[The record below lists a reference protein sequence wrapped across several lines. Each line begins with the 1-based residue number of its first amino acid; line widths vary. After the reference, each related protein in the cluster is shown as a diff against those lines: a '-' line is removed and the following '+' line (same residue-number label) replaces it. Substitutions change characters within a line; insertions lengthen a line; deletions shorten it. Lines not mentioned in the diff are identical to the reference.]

1 MKVAVTGASG
11 FLGNE
16 VIKLLLKDEGCT
28 IVAFTSQKARLENI
42 HHSHR
47 LVVYDRNDFKTNQF
61 QDVDV
66 LLNCAFPRNTDGV
79 QMAKGL
85 KYIKDVLEEAV
96 KCKVRRVINISS
108 QSVYSQNKDYPASED
123 SELSLDS
130 AYAVGKYASELLTN
144 SICIDIKHTNI
155 RLASLIGPE
164 FDQRVVNKM
173 IDAALKDGR
182 IVFFGGVQKFGFMDI
197 TDAAKAV
204 VAVIKKQEGDFADV
218 YNIGI
223 IGGYSLENLARCI
236 KERLLLKGIKIN
248 IEKSIK
254 QSYHNSEIDNTKY
267 CNEFGI
273 INTTTIDSTIDRIID
288 SKLVG

>member
-16 VIKLLLKDEGCT
+16 VIRLLLQDEDCT
-28 IVAFTSQKARLENI
+28 IVAFTSQKVRLEST
-42 HHSHR
+42 HHSCR
-47 LVVYDRNDFKTNQF
+47 LIVYDRNDFKDKQF

-85 KYIKDVLEEAV
+85 KYIKEVLEEAV
-96 KCKVRRVINISS
+96 KCKVREVINISS

-144 SICIDIKHTNI
+144 SICGDIKHTNI

-173 IDAALKDGR
+173 IDAALKNR
-182 IVFFGGVQKFGFMDI
+182 QIVFLGGVQKFGFMDI
-197 TDAAKAV
+197 IDAAKAI
-204 VAVIKKQEGDFADV
+204 VAVIKNYDLEIADV

-223 IGGYSLENLARCI
+223 VGGYSLEKLAECI
-236 KERLLLKGIKIN
+236 KERLISKGIEISTK
-248 IEKSIK
+248 KSLK
-254 QSYHNSEIDNTKY
+254 ESYHNSEIDNAKY
-267 CNEFGI
+267 CQKFGS
-273 INTTTIDSTIDRIID
+273 INITPIDCTIDRIID
-288 SKLVG
+288 NKLIG

>member
-16 VIKLLLKDEGCT
+16 VIRLLLQDEDCT
-28 IVAFTSQKARLENI
+28 IVAFTSQKVRLEST
-42 HHSHR
+42 HHSRR
-47 LVVYDRNDFKTNQF
+47 LLVYDRNDFKDKQF

-85 KYIKDVLEEAV
+85 KYIKEVFEEAV
-96 KCKVRRVINISS
+96 KCKVREVINISS

-144 SICIDIKHTNI
+144 SICADIKHTNI

-173 IDAALKDGR
+173 IDAALKNR
-182 IVFFGGVQKFGFMDI
+182 QIVFLGGVQKFGFMDI
-197 TDAAKAV
+197 TDAAQAI
-204 VAVIKKQEGDFADV
+204 VAVIKNYDVEIADV

-223 IGGYSLENLARCI
+223 VGGYSLEKLAECI
-236 KERLLLKGIKIN
+236 KERLISKGIEIST
-248 IEKSIK
+248 EKSLK
-254 QSYHNSEIDNTKY
+254 ESYHNSEIDNSKY
-267 CNEFGI
+267 CQKFGS
-273 INTTTIDSTIDRIID
+273 INITPIACTIDRIID
-288 SKLVG
+288 NKIIG